1 MDRPVAGALLR
12 AEGSTS
18 MTVHTD
24 HEARLLLDVGRRRTE
39 LRAAMDALE
48 SALAAPVGPGASAAA
63 WAARLQDAL
72 HRLYDDVGGHISIT
86 EGPDGLY
93 AELAKHSPRLTHA
106 VVGLTEEHADV
117 LRRIE
122 ELLTLADV
130 GDGATAASQARK
142 AGTELLGVLMR
153 HRQRG
158 ADLVFEAFGLDIGGE
173 T

>member
-1 MDRPVAGALLR
+1 M
-12 AEGSTS
+12 
-18 MTVHTD
+18 
-24 HEARLLLDVGRRRTE
+24 
-39 LRAAMDALE
+39 
-48 SALAAPVGPGASAAA
+48 
-63 WAARLQDAL
+63 
-72 HRLYDDVGGHISIT
+72 
-86 EGPDGLY
+86 
-93 AELAKHSPRLTHA
+93 
-106 VVGLTEEHADV
+106 VGLTEEHADV